1 MIEEGQISRESAREY
16 LQDQIREQFGL

>member
-1 MIEEGQISRESAREY
+1 MIEEGQISRESARGY